1 MMSNMTAL
9 LTVDQLREHI
19 DTDVTDA
26 GLQRLLDEADF
37 DIVKRY
43 GAHTGTVI
51 EYFTCGAGDSCL
63 YTTRPIGSVSQ
74 IIETDRGINGDV
86 ETTLSANDYLNDGV
100 RQLRR
105 ISGGANSASYWAPR
119 VKVTYTPSGDSARRL
134 VVTIDLVR
142 LACRYDAAAS
152 TSLGDVSI
160 SHVDYALERERILA
174 RLQPTPFG
182 MWA

>member
-1 MMSNMTAL
+1 MSAL

-26 GLQRLLDEADF
+26 GIQRLLDEADF
-37 DIVKRY
+37 DIVQRY

-51 EYFTCGAGDSCL
+51 EYFTCGPADPL
-63 YTTRPIGSVSQ
+63 IFTTRKISAITEIV
-74 IIETDRGINGDV
+74 ETNRGVNGDE
-86 ETTLSANDYLNDGV
+86 ETTLDASDYLNDGS

-105 ISGGANSASYWAPR
+105 VSGGTNSASYWSPR
-119 VKVTYTPSGDSARRL
+119 VKVTYTPISDTARRTS
-134 VVTIDLVR
+134 VTIDLVR
-142 LACRYDAAAS
+142 LACRYDAASS

-174 RLQPTPFG
+174 RLQPTPMG